1 MELERFKAN
10 TLSKIFGINKPVK
23 LNKSSSP
30 DIELISKLK
39 GKIDIDNSIE
49 NLQLI
54 DNFKDN
60 PLFRLS
66 IKDFENI
73 CKDKDTNEKKL
84 FNMMIK
90 ILDTDEKRLANICK
104 NINIFKEYIKSS
116 SESIK
121 NKMKM
126 QKMSILDL
134 PDDMRKKIVEICAK
148 KHTYILQDWI
158 PSHYIIM
165 KYLSA
170 NYNAIDFLSLPEN
183 QKYIDYPELS
193 KNTNFY
199 AINLINERLLVE
211 KNIPYKQLQEEKNKI
226 DWDKLLANSVAI
238 NGLEKEFEEYF
249 LKGKKKNLHHL
260 LNNENPKAIQIL
272 KKLLKTGKYKKK
284 DINWDCISGNPSSEA
299 FALLQENIDK
309 VNWKYLSKNTH
320 PGAIKSLED
329 AVEEQMEWYDM
340 EEFDDYAE
348 LDDDK
353 KIDWELL
360 SSNPKAIDIL
370 IKKWKAEKRLMRFN
384 DEIYDRLKE
393 SNMIISWEYVSSNP
407 EAIELI
413 KKKLK
418 LENKLSENRYYNLS
432 KFEKI
437 SWKKLSSN
445 PNAIKI
451 LSLPENKDMIDW
463 NNLSKNPNAMK
474 LIKKKIIEE
483 KSLSL
488 SNNSSSN
495 ISSSNESSQLFYD
508 DSSFLESSTDES
520 SSYEFLSGDESS
532 PEFNYI
538 KNSLLS
544 TNPSIFTLK

>member
-1 MELERFKAN
+1 MQAQRFKAK
-10 TLSKIFGINKPVK
+10 TLSKIFKIDQPVK
-23 LNKSSSP
+23 TNKSSSP
-30 DIELISKLK
+30 DIDLIKRLK
-39 GKIDIDNSIE
+39 EKIIIDNPLLRLSIE
-49 NLQLI
+49 NYTQM
-54 DNFKDN
+54 
-60 PLFRLS
+60 
-66 IKDFENI
+66 
-73 CKDKDTNEKKL
+73 CKNKML
-84 FNMMIK
+84 FNMMVK
-90 ILDTDEKRLANICK
+90 VLETNKKELTKICK
-104 NINIFKEYIKSS
+104 NIDILIKNINSS
-116 SESIK
+116 PESIK

-134 PDDMRKKIVEICAK
+134 PDDMRKKIVGICAK
-148 KHTYILQDWI
+148 KYTYVLQDWI

-183 QKYIDYPELS
+183 QIYIDYPQLS
-193 KNTNFY
+193 KNTNFE
-199 AINLINERLLVE
+199 AINLLKERLLVE
-211 KNIPYKQLQEEKNKI
+211 KSIPYKKLNEEENKI
-226 DWDKLLANSVAI
+226 NWEDLLKNSVAI
-238 NGLEKEFEEYF
+238 NGLKKEFEEYL
-249 LKGKKKNLHHL
+249 LKGEKKDLVPL
-260 LNNENPKAIQIL
+260 LQNENSKAIQIL
-272 KKLLKTGKYKKK
+272 KKLLENGKYTKK
-284 DINWDCISGNPSSEA
+284 DINWDCISGNPSPEA
-299 FALLQENIDK
+299 FALLQENVNKI
-309 VNWKYLSKNTH
+309 NWKYLSTNTH
-320 PGAIKSLED
+320 PGAIKLLEK
-329 AVEEQMEWYDM
+329 AIEEQMEWYDM

-353 KIDWELL
+353 KIDWKLL

-384 DEIYDRLKE
+384 NEIYDRLKE
-393 SNMIISWEYVSSNP
+393 LNMIISWEYLSINP
-407 EAIELI
+407 EAIKLI

-437 SWKKLSSN
+437 SWKNLSSN

-495 ISSSNESSQLFYD
+495 ISSSNESSQLFYA

-520 SSYEFLSGDESS
+520 SSYEFLSGDDDSS

-544 TNPSIFTLK
+544 TNPSIFILK